1 MNCYQSP
8 TLNVE
13 KSINNR
19 IFPHVI
25 ACLRKKKKKKKSSHI
40 AVSLLFFIPTF
51 YEILCTRPNKKKRK
65 SKDRPSE
72 SN

>member
-8 TLNVE
+8 ALNVE

-25 ACLRKKKKKKKSSHI
+25 ACLCKKKKKSSHI

-51 YEILCTRPNKKKRK
+51 YEILCTRPSKKKRK